1 MGDTGYTIVDWLS
14 AGLSVCTLFIS
25 FIGYLYFK
33 AKLEIK
39 ELKKKNDGLKNTIKV
54 REDAFR
60 ELTVKNDDLLKD
72 YAKLKEGHTIHEVR
86 VIGAKP
92 IGVSAKL
99 ALPDFKPH
107 HIMELTADTKI
118 ELAQRL
124 GVYCMENNY
133 IHFEEN
139 YDPMH
144 NATRLSAYLSVAS
157 NNEEIVNVL
166 KPDPILAIDMDKVR
180 ELSAGF
186 NCYRMEN
193 KSNA

>member
-1 MGDTGYTIVDWLS
+1 MEDTGYTIVDWLS
-14 AGLSVCTLFIS
+14 TGLAVCTAFIS
-25 FIGYLYFK
+25 FLGYLYFK
-33 AKLEIK
+33 ARLEIK
-39 ELKKKNDGLKNTIKV
+39 ELKNKNDGLDNRLSIRDNV
-54 REDAFR
+54 FH
-60 ELTVKNDDLLKD
+60 ELTEKYTSLKND
-72 YAKLKEGHTIHEVR
+72 YEKLKEGHTIHEVR

-107 HIMELTADTKI
+107 HIMEFTADTKI

-157 NNEEIVNVL
+157 NNEEIVKVL
-166 KPDPILAIDMDKVR
+166 KPDPILDIDMNKVR

-186 NCYRMEN
+186 NCYRRGNE
-193 KSNA
+193 SNA

>member
-1 MGDTGYTIVDWLS
+1 MEETGYTIVDWLS
-14 AGLSVCTLFIS
+14 AGLAVCTIFLS
-25 FIGYLYFK
+25 FATYLYAK
-33 AKLEIK
+33 ARLEIK
-39 ELKKKNDGLKNTIKV
+39 ELKKKNDGLKNTIKI
-54 REDAFR
+54 REDAFH
-60 ELTVKNDDLLKD
+60 ELTVKDNDLIKE

-86 VIGAKP
+86 VVGAKP
-92 IGVSAKL
+92 IGVSAKIVL
-99 ALPDFKPH
+99 LPDFERH
-107 HIMELTADTKI
+107 HTADTKI

-166 KPDPILAIDMDKVR
+166 KPDLILAIDVNKVR

-186 NCYRMEN
+186 NCYRRGNE
-193 KSNA
+193 SNA